1 MNFNHWLLFLK
12 GSKLILLFFAAYFNT
27 TNIFNPS
34 VMNLRFIAVFL
45 FLTLAASA
53 LQAQTADE
61 VIARYEAAAGGREKL
76 EAIRYLE
83 INSNLAMG
91 MMGRTI
97 DLPLTLVKEKGKL
110 FRRQIGGIMGMGD
123 SFTMI
128 TDTAGYI
135 YIPAMRG
142 FGDMQGT
149 ESITSRIP
157 DAEVAAQQYELDCAG
172 AFGDLVNYA
181 AKGHKAE
188 FVGTEK
194 VTKVPCYKVKL
205 TLKTGQLITYYFD
218 TQTGLV
224 KQMEATGDMAAN
236 ISGFGSMMKAFGRGM
251 KKDDKATLYVKEY
264 KDVNGVKFPAKYTLG
279 FGPIES
285 EIENLAIKVNE
296 GLEEKW
302 YHVK

>member
-1 MNFNHWLLFLK
+1 
-12 GSKLILLFFAAYFNT
+12 
-27 TNIFNPS
+27 
-34 VMNLRFIAVFL
+34 
-45 FLTLAASA
+45 
-53 LQAQTADE
+53 
-61 VIARYEAAAGGREKL
+61 
-76 EAIRYLE
+76 
-83 INSNLAMG
+83 
-91 MMGRTI
+91 
-97 DLPLTLVKEKGKL
+97 
-110 FRRQIGGIMGMGD
+110 MGMGD

-128 TDTAGYI
+128 TDTVGYVF
-135 YIPAMRG
+135 IPAMRG

-149 ESITSRIP
+149 EAVTSRIP

-188 FVGTEK
+188 LVGTEK
-194 VTKVPCYKVKL
+194 ISKVVCYKIKL
-205 TLKTGQLITYYFD
+205 ILKTGQIVTYYID
-218 TQTGLV
+218 SQTNLV

-264 KDVNGVKFPAKYTLG
+264 KEVNGIKFPGKYTLG

-285 EIENLAIKVNE
+285 EVENIAIKINE
-296 GLEEKW
+296 GLDEKW